1 MNAYKKYEISDIFEN
16 DNGEKYVILGLSEE
30 RDKALL
36 CTMGK
41 TTLYIG
47 AKGLCEHHWCAG
59 HYFMEDI
66 SAALDWFAED
76 DSKPKKKEEERT
88 KMLFVFDYH
97 THHVPGLWSDDFLT
111 MNILAYDFESAR
123 DYLFNMYKDSEWK
136 IIDYNCNTECFLDAT
151 VEKEDE

>member
-1 MNAYKKYEISDIFEN
+1 MNAYKMYEISDIFEN
-16 DNGEKYVILGLSEE
+16 DNGEKYVILGLSED

-36 CTMGK
+36 CTMK
-41 TTLYIG
+41 KPILYIG
-47 AKGLCEHHWCAG
+47 AKGLCVHHWCSG

-66 SAALDWFAED
+66 GVALDWFAED
-76 DSKPKKKEEERT
+76 DNKPKKEEEKRT
-88 KMLFVFDYH
+88 KMLFVFEYITKH
-97 THHVPGLWSDDFLT
+97 IPGRWADEGLT

-136 IIDYNCNTECFLDAT
+136 IVDYNCNTECFIDAT